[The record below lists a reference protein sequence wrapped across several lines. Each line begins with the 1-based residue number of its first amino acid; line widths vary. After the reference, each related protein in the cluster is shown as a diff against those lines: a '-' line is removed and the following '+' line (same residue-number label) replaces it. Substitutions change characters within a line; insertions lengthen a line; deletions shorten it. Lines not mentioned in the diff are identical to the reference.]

1 MNGIGG
7 SILRKGQI
15 TKEHIIRES
24 AALFNTKGY
33 TGASLSEIIE
43 RCGVRKGGIY
53 NHFETKDEIALAA
66 FDYSVSQMLQ
76 FHSQA
81 LEGVTNPKDKLLA
94 ICGVYIDM
102 MENNT
107 LEGGCPL
114 LNTAVESDDAHPL
127 LKERAQHA
135 MTNLLNE
142 LTQVLVQGVEQKE
155 FRADIALEE
164 VSSNIIAIIEGGV
177 MLSKLYDDSK
187 YIRHAVQHITRFMDD
202 RILIQ

>member
-1 MNGIGG
+1 M
-7 SILRKGQI
+7 RKGQI

-53 NHFETKDEIALAA
+53 NHFESKDEIALAA

-81 LEGVTNPKDKLLA
+81 LEGVTSSKDKLLA

-142 LTQVLVQGVEQKE
+142 LTQVLIQGTEQKE
-155 FRADIALEE
+155 FRTDIALEE

-177 MLSKLYDDSK
+177 MLSKLYEDSK
-187 YIRHAVQHITRFMDD
+187 YIRHAVLHITQFMEY

>member
-1 MNGIGG
+1 M
-7 SILRKGQI
+7 RKGQI

-53 NHFETKDEIALAA
+53 NHFESKDEIALAA

-81 LEGVTNPKDKLLA
+81 LEGVTSSKDKLLA

-135 MTNLLNE
+135 MNNLLNE
-142 LTQVLVQGVEQKE
+142 LTQVLIQGTEQKE

-177 MLSKLYDDSK
+177 MLSKLYEDSK
-187 YIRHAVQHITRFMDD
+187 YIRHAVLHITQFMDD

>member
-1 MNGIGG
+1 M
-7 SILRKGQI
+7 RKGQI

-24 AALFNTKGY
+24 ASLFNTKGY

-43 RCGVRKGGIY
+43 RCGIRKGGIY
-53 NHFETKDEIALAA
+53 NHFESKDEIALAA

-81 LEGVTNPKDKLLA
+81 LEGVVRAKDKLLA
-94 ICGVYIDM
+94 ICGVYIEM

-127 LKERAQHA
+127 LKERAQYA
-135 MTNLLNE
+135 MKNLLDE
-142 LTQVLVQGVEQKE
+142 LAHILKEGMEQRE
-155 FRADIALEE
+155 FRADLELEE
-164 VSSNIIAIIEGGV
+164 VSSNIIAIIEGGI
-177 MLSKLYDDSK
+177 MLSKLYEDSK
-187 YIRHAVQHITRFMDD
+187 YVRYAVKHITEFMDD
-202 RILIQ
+202 RLLIR

>member
-1 MNGIGG
+1 M
-7 SILRKGQI
+7 RKGQI

-53 NHFETKDEIALAA
+53 NHFESKDEIALAA

-81 LEGVTNPKDKLLA
+81 LKGVTSSKDKLLA

-142 LTQVLVQGVEQKE
+142 LTQVLIQGTEQKE

-177 MLSKLYDDSK
+177 MLSKLYEDSK
-187 YIRHAVQHITRFMDD
+187 YIRHAVLHITQFMDD

>member
-1 MNGIGG
+1 M
-7 SILRKGQI
+7 RKGQI

-53 NHFETKDEIALAA
+53 NHFESKDEIALAA

-81 LEGVTNPKDKLLA
+81 LEGVTSSKDKLLA

-142 LTQVLVQGVEQKE
+142 LTQVLIQGMEQKE

-177 MLSKLYDDSK
+177 MLSKLYEDSK
-187 YIRHAVQHITRFMDD
+187 YIRHAVLHITQFMDD

>member
-81 LEGVTNPKDKLLA
+81 LEGVTNSKDKLLA

>member
-1 MNGIGG
+1 M
-7 SILRKGQI
+7 RKGQI

-53 NHFETKDEIALAA
+53 NHFESKDEIALAA

-81 LEGVTNPKDKLLA
+81 LEGVTSSKDKLLA

-142 LTQVLVQGVEQKE
+142 LTQVLIQGTEQKE

-177 MLSKLYDDSK
+177 MLSKLYEDSK
-187 YIRHAVQHITRFMDD
+187 YIRHAVLHITQFMDD

>member
-1 MNGIGG
+1 M
-7 SILRKGQI
+7 RKGQI

-53 NHFETKDEIALAA
+53 NHFESKDEIALAA

-81 LEGVTNPKDKLLA
+81 LKGVTSSKDKLLA

-142 LTQVLVQGVEQKE
+142 LTQVLIQGMEQKE

-177 MLSKLYDDSK
+177 MLSKLYEDSK
-187 YIRHAVQHITRFMDD
+187 YIRHAVLHITQFMDD

>member
-1 MNGIGG
+1 M
-7 SILRKGQI
+7 LRKGQI

-43 RCGVRKGGIY
+43 RCGIRKGGIY
-53 NHFETKDEIALAA
+53 NHFESKDEIALAA
-66 FDYSVSQMLQ
+66 FDYSVSQMQQ

-81 LEGVTNPKDKLLA
+81 LEGVTSSKDKLLA

-135 MTNLLNE
+135 MKNLLNE
-142 LTQVLVQGVEQKE
+142 LTQVLIQGMEQKE

-164 VSSNIIAIIEGGV
+164 LSSNIIAIIEGGV
-177 MLSKLYDDSK
+177 MLSKLYEDSK
-187 YIRHAVQHITRFMDD
+187 YIRHAVHHITQFMDD

>member
-1 MNGIGG
+1 M
-7 SILRKGQI
+7 RKGQI

-53 NHFETKDEIALAA
+53 NHFESKDEIALAA

-81 LEGVTNPKDKLLA
+81 LEGVTSSKDKLLA

-142 LTQVLVQGVEQKE
+142 LTQVLIQGTEQKE
-155 FRADIALEE
+155 FRTDIALEE

-177 MLSKLYDDSK
+177 MLSKLYEDSK
-187 YIRHAVQHITRFMDD
+187 YIRHAVLHITQFMDD

>member
-1 MNGIGG
+1 M
-7 SILRKGQI
+7 RKGQI

-53 NHFETKDEIALAA
+53 NHFESKDEIALAA

-81 LEGVTNPKDKLLA
+81 LEGVTSSKDKLLA

-142 LTQVLVQGVEQKE
+142 LTQILIQGTEQKE
-155 FRADIALEE
+155 FRTDIALEE

-177 MLSKLYDDSK
+177 MLSKLYEDSK
-187 YIRHAVQHITRFMDD
+187 YIRHAVLHITQFMDD

>member
-33 TGASLSEIIE
+33 TGASLSKIIE

-81 LEGVTNPKDKLLA
+81 LEGVTNSKDKLLA

-177 MLSKLYDDSK
+177 MLSKLYEDSK
-187 YIRHAVQHITRFMDD
+187 YIRYAVQHITRFMDD

>member
-1 MNGIGG
+1 M
-7 SILRKGQI
+7 RKGQI

-81 LEGVTNPKDKLLA
+81 LEGVTNSKDKLLA

>member
-1 MNGIGG
+1 M
-7 SILRKGQI
+7 RKGQI

-53 NHFETKDEIALAA
+53 NHFESKDEIALAA

-81 LEGVTNPKDKLLA
+81 LKGVTSSKDKLLA

-142 LTQVLVQGVEQKE
+142 LTQVLIQGMEQKE

-177 MLSKLYDDSK
+177 MLSKLYEDSK
-187 YIRHAVQHITRFMDD
+187 YIRHAVLHITQFMDD
-202 RILIQ
+202 RILIQSCNKGKVG

>member
-1 MNGIGG
+1 M
-7 SILRKGQI
+7 RKGQI

-53 NHFETKDEIALAA
+53 NHFESKDEIALAA

-81 LEGVTNPKDKLLA
+81 LEGVTSSKDKLLA

-142 LTQVLVQGVEQKE
+142 LTQVLIQGMEQKE

-164 VSSNIIAIIEGGV
+164 ESSNIIAIIEGGV
-177 MLSKLYDDSK
+177 MLSKLYEDSK
-187 YIRHAVQHITRFMDD
+187 YIRHAVLHITQFMDD

>member
-1 MNGIGG
+1 MNGKGG
-7 SILRKGQI
+7 SIVRKGQI

-53 NHFETKDEIALAA
+53 NHFESKDEIALAA

-81 LEGVTNPKDKLLA
+81 LEGVTSSKDKLLA

-142 LTQVLVQGVEQKE
+142 LTQVLIQGTEQKE
-155 FRADIALEE
+155 FRTDIALEE

-177 MLSKLYDDSK
+177 MLSKLYEDSK
-187 YIRHAVQHITRFMDD
+187 YIRHAVLHITQFMDD

>member
-1 MNGIGG
+1 M
-7 SILRKGQI
+7 RKGQI

-53 NHFETKDEIALAA
+53 NHFESKDEIALAA
-66 FDYSVSQMLQ
+66 FDYSVSQMLR

-81 LEGVTNPKDKLLA
+81 LEGVTSSKDKLLA

-142 LTQVLVQGVEQKE
+142 LTQVLIQGMEQKE

-177 MLSKLYDDSK
+177 MLSKLYEDSK
-187 YIRHAVQHITRFMDD
+187 YIRHAVLHITQFMDD